1 MPAGGAQI
9 SNTVFVFA
17 MNQARYDSLPP
28 ELKKVIDTNSG
39 AEPSAWVGKVFIED
53 SFPGRKTA
61 EVRNNNFY
69 TLPAA
74 ELKRWEAAT
83 SRVADEWVKDL
94 NAKGFNGKQLLS
106 EAKAACK

>member
-1 MPAGGAQI
+1 
-9 SNTVFVFA
+9 
-17 MNQARYDSLPP
+17 
-28 ELKKVIDTNSG
+28 
-39 AEPSAWVGKVFIED
+39 VGKVFIED

-94 NAKGFNGKQLLS
+94 NAKGFNGKQLLT

>member
-1 MPAGGAQI
+1 MF
-9 SNTVFVFA
+9 T
-17 MNQARYDSLPP
+17 
-28 ELKKVIDTNSG
+28 
-39 AEPSAWVGKVFIED
+39 ED
-53 SFPGRKTA
+53 ATPGRKTA

-94 NAKGFNGKQLLS
+94 NAKGLNGKQLLS